1 MKAWEWG
8 RTLRGGKGS
17 TQSTPAGPGRTVRSL
32 YAGGIAI
39 VATIA
44 AAIAMVLAL
53 TASPLPGLVIDA
65 SGGFVASMDP
75 GGFAWRSGI
84 RPGQRVIAMSAVDDE
99 GGWSIETADATG
111 RQRASVGAATDTL
124 RLSTPL
130 AAMAL
135 VLGLLALVA
144 VPTRRRR
151 AELLASLSLTLAAV
165 PMWLAGDAILATLVG
180 ILGPVAI
187 AIWALRWLGL
197 QPLVAAVLGAVL
209 VAPAIAYAVLR
220 SQGSAM
226 AADLDGIR
234 LVGTMAL
241 AAGVLMVG
249 LDRRPGRLV
258 GSVARVR
265 LLDAAV
271 GVVVISV
278 ATIVVISFAMPFPI
292 VATVAVIVVLAYV
305 ALRTGVARL
314 LDRVFLAEVRER
326 AAVQGADEERARL
339 SRDLHDDPLQALAG
353 VIHRLERQPDT
364 AEDRAA
370 LRTVAA
376 HLRDVATE
384 LHPPVLDDLG
394 LVPAIEGLRPTDTG
408 IAVGISVTQGGYE
421 RAQRPPAEI
430 EIAVY
435 RIVQEAV
442 ANAIRHSGCRTIQV
456 GGTVSH
462 DHVAIDVIDDG
473 QGVTDRDIETAM
485 RGGHIGVASMRRRAD
500 AIDARLTHRGT
511 PGSGTTVSVRWQA

>member
-1 MKAWEWG
+1 
-8 RTLRGGKGS
+8 
-17 TQSTPAGPGRTVRSL
+17 
-32 YAGGIAI
+32 
-39 VATIA
+39 
-44 AAIAMVLAL
+44 
-53 TASPLPGLVIDA
+53 
-65 SGGFVASMDP
+65 
-75 GGFAWRSGI
+75 
-84 RPGQRVIAMSAVDDE
+84 
-99 GGWSIETADATG
+99 
-111 RQRASVGAATDTL
+111 
-124 RLSTPL
+124 
-130 AAMAL
+130 
-135 VLGLLALVA
+135 
-144 VPTRRRR
+144 
-151 AELLASLSLTLAAV
+151 
-165 PMWLAGDAILATLVG
+165 
-180 ILGPVAI
+180 
-187 AIWALRWLGL
+187 
-197 QPLVAAVLGAVL
+197 
-209 VAPAIAYAVLR
+209 
-220 SQGSAM
+220 M

-249 LDRRPGRLV
+249 LDLRPGRLV
-258 GSVARVR
+258 GSAARVR

-271 GVVVISV
+271 GVVVISAAAIL
-278 ATIVVISFAMPFPI
+278 ATSFAMPFPI

-364 AEDRAA
+364 AEEREA

-394 LVPAIEGLRPTDTG
+394 LVPAIEGLRPTDTD

-421 RAQRPPAEI
+421 RALRPPAEI

-442 ANAIRHSGCRTIQV
+442 ANAIRHSGCRTIQIE
-456 GGTVSH
+456 GTVGH

-473 QGVTDRDIETAM
+473 RGVTDRDIETAM

-500 AIDARLTHRGT
+500 AIDARLTHRSTRERDDRERAVAGMT
-511 PGSGTTVSVRWQA
+511 VGLLLVDDHPIVLDGLRAALGRHDDVTIVGEASTLASAREQIGNPAVDVVLLDLRLPDGSGTELLRDAQQLPSPPAILVLSSFMTPQYVNAAIALGASGFLLKTAPTDEILAAVALVADGRLAFSAEQVRSSRHAAWAPLTSREHDIIAGVMAGRSNDELSADLGLARKTVEAYLSRLFIRFDATTRTELGILAEREQLLDLPVDRRR